1 MLYSRGCMLEGF
13 GWLYAPPRPQN
24 LQHVKWYPFQEK
36 IPHICS
42 SSRELIKFG
51 CSVLDKESQNPNAI
65 GRCIGVLKKRTL
77 PKAYFLFKHK
87 QPGAGISWV
96 SWTIEGANNSTLT
109 VDITC
114 SRHSDSELPHPLTV
128 FHARILEQANL
139 ITEGELKIIK
149 DCQGIRKRDQSALSY
164 KYKHLQRKKTR
175 VILKLIHTAELT
187 AVPTIRV
194 SPTDIWRWS
203 PKSAFMPLTC

>member
-1 MLYSRGCMLEGF
+1 MVDKRKAHGNVVM
-13 GWLYAPPRPQN
+13 
-24 LQHVKWYPFQEK
+24 
-36 IPHICS
+36 ICS
-42 SSRELIKFG
+42 SLSFAHNI
-51 CSVLDKESQNPNAI
+51 PNNTNKTLFSHINNLVPRAFP
-65 GRCIGVLKKRTL
+65 LKNGKS
-77 PKAYFLFKHK
+77 P
-87 QPGAGISWV
+87 GISWV
-96 SWTIEGANNSTLT
+96 SWTIEGANNATLT

-164 KYKHLQRKKTR
+164 KYKHLQRKTTR